1 MKKYLVVSMLAAIS
15 LAGASC
21 NRLHADSQGTEVL
34 PQVQSQTI
42 EFSQD
47 NPMPASLSAESI
59 LPGLNDDLNQA
70 EADGLLF
77 MFEEEKL
84 AYDLYIAFYEEWG
97 LPVFQNIASGELIH
111 KNAVAS
117 LLEKFGLPDPSESK
131 PAGVF
136 TNTMLQDLYNQLLSK
151 GKQSVSNALK
161 VGASVEEIDI
171 LNLQE
176 RLLQT
181 DEPDIIRVYENL
193 ELGSRN
199 HLRSFVSVLQNQ
211 TGEVYQPG
219 YLSTE
224 DYQQI
229 ISGTLETGGQG
240 QPRGNGPGGP
250 RNK

>member
-1 MKKYLVVSMLAAIS
+1 
-15 LAGASC
+15 
-21 NRLHADSQGTEVL
+21 
-34 PQVQSQTI
+34 
-42 EFSQD
+42 
-47 NPMPASLSAESI
+47 
-59 LPGLNDDLNQA
+59 
-70 EADGLLF
+70 
-77 MFEEEKL
+77 
-84 AYDLYIAFYEEWG
+84 
-97 LPVFQNIASGELIH
+97 
-111 KNAVAS
+111 
-117 LLEKFGLPDPSESK
+117 
-131 PAGVF
+131 
-136 TNTMLQDLYNQLLSK
+136 
-151 GKQSVSNALK
+151 VSNALK

-171 LNLQE
+171 LDLQE

-229 ISGTLETGGQG
+229 ISGMVETGGQG
-240 QPRGNGPGGP
+240 QPGGNGPGGP